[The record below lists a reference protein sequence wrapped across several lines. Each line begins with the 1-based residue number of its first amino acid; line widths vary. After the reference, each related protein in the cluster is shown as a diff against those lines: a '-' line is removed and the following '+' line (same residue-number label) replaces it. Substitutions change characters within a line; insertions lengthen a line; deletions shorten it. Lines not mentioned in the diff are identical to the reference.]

1 MINAMLLSKPLWSR
15 LTVRYMLWW
24 NEAHEHARPVQ
35 TGCSSVP
42 ISRPESSRPSCRR
55 TAVPDLRPGKY
66 CTHPLTSVPD
76 FRRIRKIVPACRCP
90 INGWPSSL
98 QGLQACKAS
107 RAPAGDKVPHRRHKS
122 KNLVSLTQAK
132 TFMPHSECFA
142 KTLGPAQMRCVAA
155 VQPPE
160 KQEGSLPAI

>member
-1 MINAMLLSKPLWSR
+1 MIHALLLSKPLWSR

-35 TGCSSVP
+35 TGCIPWSDFQTRILPALLQAHGSP
-42 ISRPESSRPSCRR
+42 GFAPREILHASLDFSSRFSENTENCFRVPLSHRLLAFKPARR
-55 TAVPDLRPGKY
+55 AEPQPG
-66 CTHPLTSVPD
+66 T
-76 FRRIRKIVPACRCP
+76 
-90 INGWPSSL
+90 
-98 QGLQACKAS
+98 
-107 RAPAGDKVPHRRHKS
+107 RRHKS

>member
-1 MINAMLLSKPLWSR
+1 MPCSCRSPSGQGLPSGTCSGGTKLMSMRGLC
-15 LTVRYMLWW
+15 
-24 NEAHEHARPVQ
+24 RP
-35 TGCSSVP
+35 GASPGP

-90 INGWPSSL
+90 IDCWPSSL
-98 QGLQACKAS
+98 QGEQTGQS
-107 RAPAGDKVPHRRHKS
+107 PGGDKVPHRRHKS

-160 KQEGSLPAI
+160 KQGGSLPAI